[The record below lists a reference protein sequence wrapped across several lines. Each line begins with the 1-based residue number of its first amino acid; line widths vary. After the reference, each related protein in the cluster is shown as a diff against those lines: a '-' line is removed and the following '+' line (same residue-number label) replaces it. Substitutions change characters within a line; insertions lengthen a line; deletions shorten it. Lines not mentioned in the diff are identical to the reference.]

1 MAIFQ
6 VRRSYRMVR
15 KEFRFQD
22 LFTVSGK
29 EKRDF
34 GHSKPSKKV
43 GRKRQ
48 ELKPLRT
55 IKNI

>member
-1 MAIFQ
+1 ME
-6 VRRSYRMVR
+6 R

-22 LFTVSGK
+22 FFTVSGK

-43 GRKRQ
+43 GRSSQVTEISGIFK
-48 ELKPLRT
+48 
-55 IKNI
+55 